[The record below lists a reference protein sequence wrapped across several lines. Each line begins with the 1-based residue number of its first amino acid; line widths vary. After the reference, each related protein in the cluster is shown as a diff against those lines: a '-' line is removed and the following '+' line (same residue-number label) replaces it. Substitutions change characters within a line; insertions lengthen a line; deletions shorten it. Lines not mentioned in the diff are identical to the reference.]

1 MVFDK
6 FRQQLGQLGEL
17 KKLRDQALAIKK
29 QLAAEEIVV
38 EEQGVRVVVS
48 GEQKIKELSIQ
59 GISNQVLIDVLNK
72 AIRRSQEVAAKKL
85 QEIGGGLQG
94 LLGK

>member
-1 MVFDK
+1 MVFDNLK
-6 FRQQLGQLGEL
+6 QKVGQLGEL
-17 KKLRDQALAIKK
+17 KKMRDQAMAIQR

-38 EEQGVRVVVS
+38 EEQGV
-48 GEQKIKELSIQ
+48 KIVITGDQNIKQLEVQ
-59 GISNQVLIDVLNK
+59 GISNQILVEVLNK

-85 QEIGGGLQG
+85 QEMSGGLTG